1 MLKKFPQAHL
11 KTLFI
16 KDTVYYKIPI
26 VVLEVTNAG
35 EYLRIS
41 VMMNGLEGK
50 IYQLNKRRRTAE
62 NIEA

>member
-1 MLKKFPQAHL
+1 M
-11 KTLFI
+11 

-41 VMMNGLEGK
+41 VMINGLEGK